1 MLTDATG
8 AIDAAARFFAAQT
21 LKHKLV
27 ADYVQLDEGMRH
39 FLRETLLGVV
49 LGTAS
54 GTTWASMGRPVMQQL
69 VLALAALIVQSD
81 PDLWPTPISDLLGQL
96 QTIRERANTSPSLA
110 GVHATGATG
119 RILQVLACIP
129 EQMENPLICTSMSG
143 PVREQQR
150 RRLIDDNVDRMITL
164 IGHELTNEGGADRG
178 TRHERVPL
186 GEREQLLGC
195 LLSWIKYGSSANP
208 QLVGSPQLL
217 QSMLSVLKGD
227 VSGDPALLSSG
238 TLEVSSEITCEL
250 FYRLFQSDQV
260 ASAEY
265 LSVLFGGLLYMLPS
279 LKRLLHPG
287 AGEGR
292 EEEEEEVSVESVLA
306 IGRVYLEAGEAFLP
320 LILENGPAMQV
331 IIEAALALAHYRPTL
346 GADWRV
352 VEATFGWWSS
362 LEARLS
368 EASEGVREPFWLVFA
383 ELFRTLVTRHL
394 AFPPEDQGAIL
405 TAEERDAFRDFRHV
419 IGDCLKDCTR
429 VMGSTAALLLVRDLF
444 LQASASTSAAA
455 ASATLS
461 SSWQPVEAAL
471 FALRTISSSVDR
483 RETEALPGIFRSLL
497 ALDTNSC
504 HAKVVYGI
512 ILNIGCYAEWARYH
526 EEFIGPFL
534 NYLLAGLREHGPAA
548 SLALKYL
555 AQSCDTQL
563 RVHEPSLRSAYGQ
576 CHAAL
581 AVVGG
586 PGWIAARDMQEISE
600 AVACVLSTLPE
611 EQLAPL
617 LSIYLGPWL
626 ALLPRPVALDNLAV
640 FIELL
645 GGGDND
651 NNDGDGDGDDRN
663 GRSHGTGDS
672 RPRPTPIMEGFI
684 QQLLHV
690 LASLPRSTLVAD
702 EATAESLTMLLK
714 TIIVHHRMG
723 GDLVDLLVSLYVEGG
738 VSGSLYALRYIVM
751 AQPRVLSWAQLQG
764 ILATIIGETVPS
776 SGTRGGAPVTADFYH
791 LLTAVVDYWYEPG
804 EVLSLE
810 GTHWRRILELA
821 QGTLAASPCNPH
833 DVLGVLLLLL
843 HLFPRLG
850 QVASGSSSSGA
861 GNESGTGTGA
871 GVGAER
877 RAPPIDIILSG
888 LLTAVQAALQGAIT
902 EYPPTLQSDV
912 SALLRRLHDY
922 SASSWRELMR
932 ALLAALPV
940 TAFVEREREAWMGRF
955 EAAATSQRPREMKE
969 ALGSFI
975 GACRRRL

>member
-1 MLTDATG
+1 M
-8 AIDAAARFFAAQT
+8 
-21 LKHKLV
+21 

-39 FLRETLLGVV
+39 FLRETLLGAV

-54 GTTWASMGRPVMQQL
+54 GITWASMGRAVMQQL
-69 VLALAALIVQSD
+69 ILALAALIVQSD
-81 PDLWPTPISDLLGQL
+81 ANLWPAPISDLLGHL
-96 QTIRERANTSPSLA
+96 QATRERASDSPALSEAHSTS
-110 GVHATGATG
+110 ATSH
-119 RILQVLACIP
+119 ILQVLACIP
-129 EQMENPLICTSMSG
+129 EQMENLLICTSMSG

-164 IGHELTNEGGADRG
+164 IGHELTYEGGTSVNGHHD
-178 TRHERVPL
+178 RVPL

-217 QSMLSVLKGD
+217 QSMLSVLKGE
-227 VSGDPALLSSG
+227 VSAGDPALLSSG

-265 LSVLFGGLLYMLPS
+265 LSVLFGGLLDMLPA
-279 LKRLLHPG
+279 LKKLLHTG
-287 AGEGR
+287 SEEG
-292 EEEEEEVSVESVLA
+292 EEVSVGSVLA

-331 IIEAALALAHYRPTL
+331 IIEAALALAHYRPTM

-352 VEATFGWWSS
+352 VEATFSWWGS
-362 LEARLS
+362 LEARLL
-368 EASEGVREPFWLVFA
+368 EACESIREPFWPVFA
-383 ELFRTLVTRHL
+383 DLFRTLVTRHL
-394 AFPPEDQGAIL
+394 AFPPDDQGTTM

-429 VMGSTAALLLVRDLF
+429 VMGSTAALLLVRDLL
-444 LQASASTSAAA
+444 LQASSTSTATATATSASTSST
-455 ASATLS
+455 ASSLS
-461 SSWQPVEAAL
+461 VWQPVEAAL

-497 ALDTNSC
+497 ALNTDSC

-534 NYLLAGLREHGPAA
+534 SYLLAGLRDHGPAA

-563 RVHEPSLRSAYGQ
+563 RVHELALRSAYGQ

-581 AVVGG
+581 SVVGG
-586 PGWIAARDMQEISE
+586 PGWVGERDMQEISE

-611 EQLAPL
+611 EQLGPL

-626 ALLPRPVALDNLAV
+626 PLLPRPVALDNLAI
-640 FIELL
+640 FIELI
-645 GGGDND
+645 GHA
-651 NNDGDGDGDDRN
+651 DDKS
-663 GRSHGTGDS
+663 GRSHGVGEPHQQSTS
-672 RPRPTPIMEGFI
+672 IMEEFI
-684 QQLLHV
+684 QQLLNA

-723 GDLVDLLVSLYVEGG
+723 GNLIELLVSLYVEGG

-751 AQPRVLSWAQLQG
+751 AQPRVLSWVQLRG
-764 ILATIIGETVPS
+764 ILATIIGDTVPS
-776 SGTRGGAPVTADFYH
+776 SGTQAGAPVTADFYH

-810 GTHWRRILELA
+810 GTHWRRLLELA

-833 DVLGVLLLLL
+833 DVTGALLLLL
-843 HLFPRLG
+843 HLFPRLT
-850 QVASGSSSSGA
+850 QVISGGSG
-861 GNESGTGTGA
+861 
-871 GVGAER
+871 GAER
-877 RAPPIDIILSG
+877 GTVPPSIEIILPG

-902 EYPPTLQSDV
+902 EYPPALQSDV
-912 SALLRRLHDY
+912 AALLRRLHDY
-922 SASSWRELMR
+922 SVSSWRDLMK
-932 ALLAALPV
+932 ALLTALPA
-940 TAFVEREREAWMGRF
+940 TAFVEREREVWMERF
-955 EAAATSQRPREMKE
+955 ETAATSNRPREMKE